1 VAAVYVTQAQLRT
14 ALGIGTLYSD
24 ADVESCCQT
33 AEDLL
38 NKYLW
43 FDSYP
48 AVGAGIYSNSALV
61 VISSPVSFVTG
72 QTVVLTNCGAA
83 YNGSHT
89 ITGTFPYTQSSVN
102 FPYFIN
108 FPYNYRTFPQGYSWI
123 SFAVTHADDYYHQ
136 IVPYGKVAGVDTK
149 DTSYANT
156 PAINQA
162 ALMLAI
168 DIWQARQQSNAGGIS
183 PDFTPS
189 PYRMGNTLLA
199 RVRGLIAPYTS
210 PRSMVG

>member
-1 VAAVYVTQAQLRT
+1 MAAVYVTQAQLRT

-48 AVGAGIYSNSALV
+48 VVGAGIYSNVGIAIISA
-61 VISSPVSFVTG
+61 PVTYVTG
-72 QTVVLTNCGAA
+72 QTVTLSSCGSA
-83 YNGSHT
+83 YNGSRT
-89 ITGTFPYTQSSVN
+89 ITGTYPYTSGSATL
-102 FPYFIN
+102 PYFIN
-108 FPYNYRTFPQGYSWI
+108 FPYNNYAFPKGYSLI
-123 SFAVTHADDYYHQ
+123 QFTLTHADDYYHQ

-149 DTSYANT
+149 DTTYANT

-199 RVRGLIAPYTS
+199 RIRGLIAPYTS

>member
-1 VAAVYVTQAQLRT
+1 MAAVYVTQSQLRT
-14 ALGIGTLYSD
+14 ALGIGSLYSD
-24 ADVESCCQT
+24 SDVESCCQT

-38 NKYLW
+38 NRYLW

-48 AVGAGIYSNSALV
+48 VVGAGIYNNVGLV
-61 VISSPVSFVTG
+61 VLSSPMTYSTG
-72 QTVVLTNCGAA
+72 QTVVLSNCGTL
-83 YNGSHT
+83 YNGT
-89 ITGTFPYTQSSVN
+89 RVITGTYPYTSGSATI
-102 FPYFIN
+102 PYFIN
-108 FPYNYRTFPQGYSWI
+108 FPFNNYAFPKGYSLI
-123 SFAVTHADDYYHQ
+123 QFALTHADDIYHQ

-149 DTSYANT
+149 DTTYANT

-162 ALMLAI
+162 ALMLAV
-168 DIWQARQQSNAGGIS
+168 DIWQARQSSNANGIS

-199 RVRGLIAPYTS
+199 RIRGLIAPYTS